1 MAGKLTARGVE
12 TAKLGTHGD
21 GGGLYL
27 VVSPKGA
34 KKWVFRF
41 KISGKQSLMG
51 LGSAELVTLAEA
63 RDKVC
68 AAVTKLATGAA
79 RLATAAE

>member
-1 MAGKLTARGVE
+1 MAGKLKALEVGH
-12 TAKLGTHGD
+12 KKPGTHGD

-34 KKWVFRF
+34 RKWVFRF

-51 LGSAELVTLAEA
+51 VRGG
-63 RDKVC
+63 DK
-68 AAVTKLATGAA
+68 AGHWSGAICD
-79 RLATAAE
+79 RGGVKSSQW